1 MKILSDFGTDSHR
14 VEPHKTI
21 KYSDVVDVLDTYL
34 ENVDLTLDKIKV
46 DLFRQYHLTESIGP
60 YESRKIFICQR

>member
-1 MKILSDFGTDSHR
+1 MNRNISSLIGEAMKILSDFGTDSHK
-14 VEPHKTI
+14 VEPQKTI

-46 DLFRQYHLTESIGP
+46 EFLF
-60 YESRKIFICQR
+60 KILSN